1 MSARKAPTKQERV
14 FISDCEGPISKNDN
28 AFEITSHIIP
38 NGSRLFATIS
48 RYDDIQAD
56 IVKRR
61 GYKAGDTLKLILPF
75 LRAYGLSNS
84 VLAAFSSRNLLLMP
98 GAKEMLES
106 VNSSMPSYI
115 VSTSYQQYMHALCD
129 AVGFPFG
136 NVRCTQLD
144 LDGYQMD
151 YLEKAEVK
159 RLAEEITELPTLEIP
174 GNTRSLEDSPKKLQN
189 KIRRLDEIFWEE
201 LPSMKASGMMLEVN
215 PIGGSEKAAV
225 IADIASELGL
235 TLDNVMYVGDSITDV
250 EAFRLIRQGGG
261 LTLAFN
267 GNSFAVREAEV
278 AALSESAL
286 TTAVIAEVFNSF
298 GKDEVVSVTKEWK
311 RERVEELDLHMPLK
325 ESFLKSFK
333 REFPRVEVVTSGNME
348 RLMQESSSFRRS
360 VRSEAIGRL
369 G

>member
-1 MSARKAPTKQERV
+1 MSARKAQRKTKRV

-28 AFEITSHIIP
+28 AFELTSHFIP
-38 NGSRLFATIS
+38 NGSRLFTFIS

-84 VLAAFSSRNLLLMP
+84 LVTTFSSRNLLLMP
-98 GAKEMLES
+98 GARKMLEYVS
-106 VNSSMPSYI
+106 SSMPSYI

-129 AVGFPFG
+129 VVGFPFD

-144 LDGYQMD
+144 LDRHQMD
-151 YLEKAEVK
+151 YQEKAEVK
-159 RLAEEITELPTLEIP
+159 RLAEEIIKLPMIETP
-174 GNTRSLEDSPKKLQN
+174 VNAQSLIDFSKKLQDTV
-189 KIRRLDEIFWEE
+189 RRLDEIFWEE
-201 LPSMKASGMMLEVN
+201 LPSMKASRMMLEVN
-215 PIGGSEKAAV
+215 PVGGSEKAAV

-278 AALSESAL
+278 AVLSENAL
-286 TTAVIAEVFNSF
+286 TTAVIAEVFNRF
-298 GKDEVVSVTKEWK
+298 GKDGVVSVAKEWK

-333 REFPRVEVVTSGNME
+333 REFPRVKVVTSGNME